1 VIEVL
6 VSEGDEL
13 ALEQGIVT
21 VESDKA
27 SMELPAD
34 QPGKVVRVLVKV
46 GDKVNQGTPL
56 VEIEPSGQT
65 QENQGEASEAKE
77 SPAAGTT
84 SGTTS
89 STAPVSSTAKSN
101 TDAKAEIGRASCR
114 ERAERR

>member
-1 VIEVL
+1 MTVQITVPDIGDFADVEVIEVL

-13 ALEQGIVT
+13 QTEQGIVT

-56 VEIEPSGQT
+56 VEIEPVGKSSSGSASAEQT
-65 QENQGEASEAKE
+65 DT
-77 SPAAGTT
+77 PTAADR
-84 SGTTS
+84 
-89 STAPVSSTAKSN
+89 KSVV
-101 TDAKAEIGRASCR
+101 
-114 ERAERR
+114 